1 MEFLADLGEFVGA
14 IVGMVTLVYVM
25 RATRLSGQA
34 VRDAQRMLELEG
46 ERDERTIALQE
57 RRQATQVAFWP
68 VRGEVDGGF
77 QWGIELVNSSD
88 APVFGMEL
96 SRSEG
101 KAGKGTAIPEIQAS
115 AKILPPGRYFFS
127 ERKRW
132 PIHVEPGK
140 VLEPIPGNTDYMPS
154 VSFTDCDGRGWHRG
168 MDGHLQR
175 KTEDDLV

>member
-1 MEFLADLGEFVGA
+1 MTMEFLADLGEFVGA

-57 RRQATQVAFWP
+57 RRQASQLVFWP
-68 VRGEVDGGF
+68 VNGDGNYR
-77 QWGIELVNSSD
+77 WGIELVNSSE
-88 APVFGMEL
+88 APVFGLEL
-96 SRSEG
+96 QRSEG
-101 KAGKGTAIPEIQAS
+101 RSGSGSQIPEIRAS

-132 PIHVEPGK
+132 PSHVKPHE

-154 VSFTDCDGRGWHRG
+154 VSFTDSDGREWLRG
-168 MDGHLQR
+168 VDGRLER
-175 KTEDDLV
+175 RAGRL